1 MYGFLMIVLI
11 TTNVFA
17 QIQVGDLIS
26 GGIVYY
32 VEEIEGGCKY
42 AIVQLRDQNDG
53 HRVNY
58 NGFMDLLEEEEW
70 ISPDETD
77 FYCMQESR
85 FILVGVEGFVDFNF
99 DHSYWSSATYNCNQ
113 GEHVSFLFPQEV
125 DIPNASCGPEVDSI
139 QNYVRFIKILFESK
153 TAIGDGEQ
161 VLVEEEK
168 DDSMGPE
175 EAPNKMI
182 NFCYDKHLYEILFE
196 NKDSCTGSPKIGDE
210 IEGCVVYKVD
220 TEKEIAY
227 LVLKEDLFG
236 QREDEAFGQSG
247 DYKHR
252 FNCTDHF
259 LTTKFQLS
267 DLQPIMRVVHEKNLV
282 NRTQDIEKFI
292 SCGEEKVASQ
302 VCEDLNR
309 PIEEA
314 QSRINYFL
322 PSLENFKEAAHEID
336 SGLFD
341 QSALYWTSDMDI
353 TFEAVHPYSIWES
366 LMYGNKFIDRTRVRI
381 YDGTQNEIFAAM
393 SELHHVKPF
402 ASFYFGK
409 DKQSQDFVPKD
420 DLRILEEQIF
430 GCMDTVACNFNDQ
443 ATTDDGSCTY
453 EVFSMSSVTA
463 CDSFTWEGQTVTST
477 QDLKHAYD
485 DSTFCGVHTLR
496 VTINNS
502 STSSENVTA
511 CDSYDWNGATYN
523 ASGTYTWSTTNALGC
538 DSTAT
543 LNLTINHP
551 LSYCDVCEEGMY
563 LDQDADSDG
572 VCNADEIEGCT
583 EASAL
588 NYDAAATDADGSC
601 IVPSSIFCG
610 SSVTGSTVESAN
622 NYGGISPED
631 IYRFEVASMGDY
643 EFSTCGSAYD
653 TYLRIYNENMTE
665 IHSGDDDGDCGTRT
679 ILNKPL
685 EPGVY
690 YILIEG
696 YSSYSGSYE
705 LTVSCAISGT
715 IGCSPQEVLDCNGNC
730 APEIW
735 LSDGSCDDGSYK
747 SGGHFIFLNCEAH
760 NNDQGDCE
768 TSTESNNSYIS
779 INHSVMYSVEVAM
792 QDSYGDGW
800 NGNRYEIFNAWGST
814 EAQGSLLSG
823 FGGTD
828 YWDLPE
834 GCYRLEVGGGTW
846 QDEVSWHVHVSHPD
860 AGISVIQRETGSA
873 VGEFVLSLG
882 PSDCTIDD
890 VNVLTNWGRMAS
902 SIQQEEVVE
911 LVDEMDLTASFQAR
925 TNLLIIE
932 VENYGNRKL
941 DYQLY
946 DVLGNLLDTDQLTG
960 ALTHINMSHLPH
972 AVYMLKVN
980 TTNKETL
987 QTFKVVKH

>member
-1 MYGFLMIVLI
+1 MYRFLMIVLI

-58 NGFMDLLEEEEW
+58 NGFMDLLEEEW
-70 ISPDETD
+70 IPPDETD
-77 FYCMQESR
+77 FSWMQENR

-125 DIPNASCGPEVDSI
+125 DIPNASSGPEVDSI

-259 LTTKFQLS
+259 LTTKFQFS

-366 LMYGNKFIDRTRVRI
+366 LMYGNKFIDRTR
-381 YDGTQNEIFAAM
+381 GT
-393 SELHHVKPF
+393 H
-402 ASFYFGK
+402 
-409 DKQSQDFVPKD
+409 
-420 DLRILEEQIF
+420 LRR
-430 GCMDTVACNFNDQ
+430 
-443 ATTDDGSCTY
+443 
-453 EVFSMSSVTA
+453 
-463 CDSFTWEGQTVTST
+463 
-477 QDLKHAYD
+477 
-485 DSTFCGVHTLR
+485 HT
-496 VTINNS
+496 
-502 STSSENVTA
+502 
-511 CDSYDWNGATYN
+511 
-523 ASGTYTWSTTNALGC
+523 
-538 DSTAT
+538 
-543 LNLTINHP
+543 
-551 LSYCDVCEEGMY
+551 
-563 LDQDADSDG
+563 
-572 VCNADEIEGCT
+572 
-583 EASAL
+583 
-588 NYDAAATDADGSC
+588 
-601 IVPSSIFCG
+601 
-610 SSVTGSTVESAN
+610 
-622 NYGGISPED
+622 
-631 IYRFEVASMGDY
+631 
-643 EFSTCGSAYD
+643 
-653 TYLRIYNENMTE
+653 
-665 IHSGDDDGDCGTRT
+665 
-679 ILNKPL
+679 K
-685 EPGVY
+685 
-690 YILIEG
+690 
-696 YSSYSGSYE
+696 
-705 LTVSCAISGT
+705 
-715 IGCSPQEVLDCNGNC
+715 
-730 APEIW
+730 
-735 LSDGSCDDGSYK
+735 
-747 SGGHFIFLNCEAH
+747 
-760 NNDQGDCE
+760 
-768 TSTESNNSYIS
+768 
-779 INHSVMYSVEVAM
+779 
-792 QDSYGDGW
+792 
-800 NGNRYEIFNAWGST
+800 
-814 EAQGSLLSG
+814 
-823 FGGTD
+823 
-828 YWDLPE
+828 
-834 GCYRLEVGGGTW
+834 
-846 QDEVSWHVHVSHPD
+846 
-860 AGISVIQRETGSA
+860 
-873 VGEFVLSLG
+873 
-882 PSDCTIDD
+882 
-890 VNVLTNWGRMAS
+890 
-902 SIQQEEVVE
+902 
-911 LVDEMDLTASFQAR
+911 
-925 TNLLIIE
+925 
-932 VENYGNRKL
+932 
-941 DYQLY
+941 
-946 DVLGNLLDTDQLTG
+946 
-960 ALTHINMSHLPH
+960 
-972 AVYMLKVN
+972 
-980 TTNKETL
+980 
-987 QTFKVVKH
+987 